1 MNLTEII
8 AATGQRIRFGKLPAE
23 RLTNAEVKAVLE
35 TALEVLQE
43 GLLTEGRV
51 EIQDF
56 AVLELRTQSIQ
67 PGGVLQSVGQGAH
80 PLLTTTRQRWLLRP
94 SRQLR
99 AAARQRRG
107 G

>member
-8 AATGQRIRFGKLPAE
+8 EATGQRVRLGKIPAE

-35 TALEVLQE
+35 TALLVLQE

-56 AVLELRTQSIQ
+56 AVLELRTQTIR
-67 PGGVLQSVGQGAH
+67 PAGVLKPIGQGTQ
-80 PLLTTTRQRWLLRP
+80 PVLTATRQRWLLRP

-99 AAARQRRG
+99 AAARQQRG